1 MDLQLQDIILLIL
14 MIVMT
19 VSCIWQL
26 YTPRISSAGI
36 ICTIASLLFFV
47 MNIYNGD
54 MEALAIILFI
64 GGILLVIIELFIIGA
79 IIGIIGTVCIIISFL
94 LIGDNIMMMTLF
106 VSICLIVAL
115 IEWVI
120 IVKFFKKRIPLLQQ
134 VVLHDSTNKEA
145 GYTSHDDRS
154 YLVGQVAVCLTDLRP
169 SGIIVHNDKR
179 IDAVS
184 EGAFIK
190 KDTSVKITE
199 VEGTRVLVKTL

>member
-1 MDLQLQDIILLIL
+1 MDLQLQDIILLML

-36 ICTIASLLFFV
+36 ICAIASLLFFV

-54 MEALAIILFI
+54 MEALVIILFI
-64 GGILLVIIELFIIGA
+64 GGILLVILELFIIGA
-79 IIGIIGTVCIIISFL
+79 IIGIIGIICIIISFL
-94 LIGDNIMMMTLF
+94 LIGDNMTMMTLF

-120 IVKFFKKRIPLLQQ
+120 IVKFFKKRVPLLQQ

-199 VEGTRVLVKTL
+199 VEGTRVVVKTL

>member
-64 GGILLVIIELFIIGA
+64 GGILLVILELFDGH
-79 IIGIIGTVCIIISFL
+79 
-94 LIGDNIMMMTLF
+94 
-106 VSICLIVAL
+106 
-115 IEWVI
+115 I
-120 IVKFFKKRIPLLQQ
+120 IVDPL
-134 VVLHDSTNKEA
+134 S
-145 GYTSHDDRS
+145 
-154 YLVGQVAVCLTDLRP
+154 LR
-169 SGIIVHNDKR
+169 
-179 IDAVS
+179 
-184 EGAFIK
+184 E
-190 KDTSVKITE
+190 
-199 VEGTRVLVKTL
+199 

>member
-36 ICTIASLLFFV
+36 ICTITSLLFFV

-199 VEGTRVLVKTL
+199 VEGTRVVVKTL

>member
-1 MDLQLQDIILLIL
+1 MDFSLQNIILLLL

-26 YTPRISSAGI
+26 YTPRISNAGI
-36 ICTIASLLFFV
+36 ICVIASLLFFI
-47 MNIYNGD
+47 MNLYHNDI
-54 MEALAIILFI
+54 EALAMILFA
-64 GGILLVIIELFIIGA
+64 GGILLVILELFIIGA
-79 IIGIIGTVCIIISFL
+79 VIGILGMICIVVSFL
-94 LIGDNIMMMTLF
+94 LIGDNMLMMALF
-106 VSICLIVAL
+106 VSICIIIAL

-120 IVKFFKKRIPLLQQ
+120 IVKFFKKRISLFQQ

-154 YLVGQVAVCLTDLRP
+154 YLVGQMAVCLTDLRP
-169 SGIIVHNDKR
+169 SGIIVHDDKR

-190 KDTSVKITE
+190 KDTSVKIIE
-199 VEGTRVLVKTL
+199 VEGTRVVVKSI